1 MKIEEPCIFAPD
13 EIRGGAR
20 KTVKK
25 MPNEKILIVEDEAII
40 AADLA
45 NKLGRMGYN
54 VCGSAASAEEALALV
69 AVCRPELVLMD
80 IHLRGEMDGIEAAD
94 RIRVEYGIP
103 VIYLT
108 AHSDRATLDRAKIT
122 EPFGYILK
130 PFEELELQTHIEM
143 ALYKS
148 LAERKLRESEERWRV
163 TIGSIGDAVIAS
175 DVLGNVTYMNPV
187 ALALTGWT
195 EAEALGQPVMHV
207 FNIINEFTRLP
218 VEDLIARVLR
228 ENCIVELINHT
239 VLVTR
244 DDREVPVE
252 DSAAPITD
260 KDGKVT
266 GVIIVFH
273 DVTEKRRAE
282 EARAQLATIVTSSSD
297 AIVGKTLEGI
307 VTSWNRAAE
316 QLFGYTT
323 EEMIGQSIS
332 RLIPAER
339 PGELA
344 ANLQRIARGEVIDAY
359 DTVRVGKDGQRVDV
373 SITIS
378 PIKNSAGKIVG
389 AASIKRD
396 ITARKRAEEELK
408 KINCT
413 LQAYNH
419 SNQALL
425 HATDEMSFL
434 QDVCNIIIGDCGHP
448 LVWIGYAENDEEKS
462 IRPVAHSGFEAGY
475 LETLQLTW
483 ADTERG
489 RGPTGRAIRTG
500 KVSFCRNM
508 LTAPAFLPWREQAIQ
523 RGYASSLVLPL
534 QDNGLTFGAMSIYFR
549 VPDPFSMEEVALLTK
564 LANDCAFGI
573 TTLRLRAANAKYE
586 EALHLYE
593 LIASHSRDMILFIR
607 REDGGIVE
615 ANNAVLKEYG
625 YPREELFTKM
635 ITDLRTSESAPMT
648 AEQMQEADDHGI
660 LFETMHQRKDGTQF
674 PVEVSSSGAI
684 IDGQRMLVSVVR
696 DITARKQAEA
706 EREELLAQV
715 QRHAAELDATLNSIA
730 DGMILY
736 DASGAIVRISHAA
749 AAVLDYHEEQKGE
762 HIATRGAILQATY
775 PDGTPYLPEDMPAM
789 RAFAGET
796 VQQEVMV
803 LQKPDRTYWLS
814 TSAAPIR
821 GADGQ
826 SLGVILTFTDITE
839 LHAMQ
844 EQMET
849 IMHLVSHDLRTPLA
863 IIHGYMELMEDNLPA
878 EKNTTVKMSMDT
890 IRRNVKRMGVMIDDL
905 LITARLEGGQLPLE
919 IATCDLRRWLPEFL
933 QRSATVFDP
942 QRVILTLPE
951 SLPTVTADTDRLER
965 IMTNLVSNALK
976 YGAEDT
982 PVKVDVK
989 QLDDQVQ
996 FSISDQGRGIDP
1008 DHIPHLFDKFY
1019 RADTERQAEGIG
1031 LGLYITRLMVEAHGG
1046 RIWVES
1052 EVGVGST
1059 FYFTLKL

>member
-1 MKIEEPCIFAPD
+1 
-13 EIRGGAR
+13 
-20 KTVKK
+20 

-45 NKLGRMGYN
+45 NKLERLEYT
-54 VCGSAASAEEALALV
+54 VCGSAASAEDALALV
-69 AVCRPELVLMD
+69 AMCGPELVLMD
-80 IHLRGEMDGIEAAD
+80 IHLAGEMDGIDAAD
-94 RIRVEYGIP
+94 RIRLEYGIP

-108 AHSDRATLDRAKIT
+108 AHSDRATLDRAKVT

-130 PFEELELQTHIEM
+130 PFEQLELQTHIEM

-175 DVLGNVTYMNPV
+175 DIAGLVTYMNPV
-187 ALALTGWT
+187 AVALTGWQ
-195 EAEALGQPVMHV
+195 EAEAQGQPVLRVLDM
-207 FNIINEFTRLP
+207 INELTRLP
-218 VEDLIARVLR
+218 AEDLVARVLR
-228 ENCIVELINHT
+228 ENRAVELANHT
-239 VLVTR
+239 ALVTR
-244 DDREVPVE
+244 DGREVPIE

-260 KDGKVT
+260 AAGKVT

-297 AIVGKTLEGI
+297 AIIGKTSEGI

-316 QLFGYTT
+316 QLFGYTA
-323 EEMIGQSIS
+323 EEMIGQSII
-332 RLIPAER
+332 RLLPR
-339 PGELA
+339 SHHGELE
-344 ANLQRIARGEVIDAY
+344 ANLQRVARGEVVESHDC
-359 DTVRVGKDGQRVDV
+359 VRINKDGQRVDV
-373 SITIS
+373 SVTIS
-378 PIKNSAGKIVG
+378 PIKDSAGNIVG

-396 ITARKRAEEELK
+396 ITARKQAEEELR

-434 QDVCNIIIGDCGHP
+434 QEVCKVIIEDCGHTM
-448 LVWIGYAENDEEKS
+448 VWIGYAEDDEEKS
-462 IRPVAHSGFEAGY
+462 VRPIAFSGIEAGY
-475 LETLQLTW
+475 LEKLHLTW
-483 ADTERG
+483 ADNERG
-489 RGPTGRAIRTG
+489 RGPTGTAIRTG
-500 KVSFCRNM
+500 QISFCRNI
-508 LTAPAFLPWREQAIQ
+508 LTDPAFFPWREQAIQ

-534 QDNGLTFGAMSIYFR
+534 QDSERTFGAMTIYFR
-549 VPDPFSMEEVALLTK
+549 DPDPFTVDEVTLLSK

-593 LIASHSRDMILFIR
+593 LIAAHSRDMIFFIR
-607 REDGGIVE
+607 RDDMFIVE
-615 ANNAVLKEYG
+615 ANNAVLNEYG
-625 YPREELFTKM
+625 YSREELYTKK
-635 ITDLRTSESAPMT
+635 IIDLRTPDTAAMT
-648 AEQMQEADDHGI
+648 VAQMQEADTHGI
-660 LFETMHQRKDGTQF
+660 LFETMHRRKDGSEF
-674 PVEVSSSGAI
+674 PVEVSSRGAD

-706 EREELLAQV
+706 ERESLLAQV

-736 DASGAIVRISHAA
+736 DASGAIVRISPAA
-749 AAVLDYHEEQKGE
+749 AAALDYQDDQRGE
-762 HIATRGAILQATY
+762 HIATRVARVKVER
-775 PDGTPYLPEDMPAM
+775 PDGTLYLPEEQPAM

-796 VQQEVMV
+796 VRQEVMV
-803 LQKPDRTYWLS
+803 LRKPDRAYWLS

-826 SLGVILTFTDITE
+826 SLGVILTSTDITE

-849 IMHLVSHDLRTPLA
+849 FMHLVSHDLRIPLT
-863 IIHGYMELMEDNLPA
+863 IIHGYLELLEDNLRG
-878 EKNTTVKMSMDT
+878 EKNAMANLSMNT
-890 IRRNVKRMGVMIDDL
+890 IRNSVKRMGVMIDDL

-919 IATCDLRRWLPEFL
+919 STPCDLQSWLPEFL

-942 QRVILTLPE
+942 QRITLTLPE
-951 SLPTVTADTDRLER
+951 SLPQVQADTDRLER
-965 IMTNLVSNALK
+965 ILTNLISNALK

-982 PVKVDVK
+982 PVKVSVK

-996 FSISDQGRGIDP
+996 LSVTDQGRGIDP

-1019 RADTERQAEGIG
+1019 RADTERKAEGIG

-1059 FYFTLKL
+1059 FNFTLRL